1 MERLWAPWRVDYISA
16 GQEEGCIFCKKPAAD
31 RDAENLILKRGKLG
45 FVMLNAFPYNNGH
58 LMVAPYRHV
67 GGICD
72 LTDAEMLAMMK
83 LVRLGVE
90 VLSAAM
96 DPDGFNIGI
105 NLGKVAGA
113 GIADHIHVHV
123 VPRWHGDTNFMPVV
137 ADTKVMPQAL
147 QATYEQLR
155 KALESGAGGFETD
168 D

>member
-1 MERLWAPWRVDYISA
+1 MDYIV
-16 GQEEGCIFCKKPAAD
+16 EKKKKGCIFCKKPKEGKD
-31 RDAENLILKRGKLG
+31 KENLILYQGDYAFIIMNK
-45 FVMLNAFPYNNGH
+45 FPYNNGH